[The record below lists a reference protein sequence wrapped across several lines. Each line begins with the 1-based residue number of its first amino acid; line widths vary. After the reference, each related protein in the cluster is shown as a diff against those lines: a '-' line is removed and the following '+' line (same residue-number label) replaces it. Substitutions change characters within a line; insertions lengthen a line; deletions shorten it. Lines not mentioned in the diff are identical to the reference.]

1 MKSGFIS
8 IIGRPNV
15 GKSTLLNAILNF
27 KVAIISDKAGTT
39 RNIIQGIYNEE
50 DTQIIFLDT
59 PGISK
64 PKNKLGKI
72 LNKESYALTKDVDA
86 ILFVVDAKEGMGKGD
101 KYILETLKKS
111 DCPVLLVLNK
121 IDKLNR
127 EELMYSIVEYKDAFP
142 FAEIVPVSAL
152 QKDNIE
158 RLIEVIKKYLTGNV
172 RYFDEDMVTSSPMS
186 FMASELVREKLLNVT
201 IEEVP
206 HSLTCVTTKFEE
218 KSSIVH
224 INVDIIVDRESIK
237 KIVIGK
243 NGERLKMVGIETRKE
258 LERLLEKKV
267 YLELYV
273 KTIKNWKEKQSYLKE
288 LGFNELNLK

>member
-101 KYILETLKKS
+101 KYI
-111 DCPVLLVLNK
+111 
-121 IDKLNR
+121 
-127 EELMYSIVEYKDAFP
+127 
-142 FAEIVPVSAL
+142 
-152 QKDNIE
+152 
-158 RLIEVIKKYLTGNV
+158 
-172 RYFDEDMVTSSPMS
+172 
-186 FMASELVREKLLNVT
+186 
-201 IEEVP
+201 
-206 HSLTCVTTKFEE
+206 
-218 KSSIVH
+218 
-224 INVDIIVDRESIK
+224 
-237 KIVIGK
+237 
-243 NGERLKMVGIETRKE
+243 
-258 LERLLEKKV
+258 
-267 YLELYV
+267 
-273 KTIKNWKEKQSYLKE
+273 
-288 LGFNELNLK
+288 

>member
-1 MKSGFIS
+1 M
-8 IIGRPNV
+8 
-15 GKSTLLNAILNF
+15 
-27 KVAIISDKAGTT
+27 
-39 RNIIQGIYNEE
+39 
-50 DTQIIFLDT
+50 
-59 PGISK
+59 
-64 PKNKLGKI
+64 
-72 LNKESYALTKDVDA
+72 
-86 ILFVVDAKEGMGKGD
+86 
-101 KYILETLKKS
+101 
-111 DCPVLLVLNK
+111 
-121 IDKLNR
+121 
-127 EELMYSIVEYKDAFP
+127 
-142 FAEIVPVSAL
+142 
-152 QKDNIE
+152 
-158 RLIEVIKKYLTGNV
+158 IKKYLTGNV

>member
-1 MKSGFIS
+1 MKSGFVS

-15 GKSTLLNAILNF
+15 GKSTLLNAILDF

-39 RNIIQGIYNEE
+39 RNIIQGIYNDEHS
-50 DTQIIFLDT
+50 QIIFLDT
-59 PGISK
+59 PGIAK

-72 LNKESYALTKDVDA
+72 LNKESYAMMQDVDA
-86 ILFVVDAKEGMGKGD
+86 ILLVVDAASGLGKGD
-101 KYILETLKKS
+101 KYILENLKNNTV
-111 DCPVLLVLNK
+111 PVILVLNK
-121 IDKLNR
+121 IDRLKR
-127 EELMYSIVEYKDAFP
+127 EQIMESIIAYKDLYS

-152 QKDNIE
+152 EKDNME
-158 RLIEVIKKYLTGNV
+158 RLLEVIKKYLSGNV

-186 FMASELVREKLLNVT
+186 FMASELVREKLLNAT

-206 HSLTCVTTKFEE
+206 HALTCVTTAFEE
-218 KSSIVH
+218 KKDIVN

-243 NGERLKMVGIETRKE
+243 GGERLKLVGSETRKE
-258 LERLLEKKV
+258 LENLLGKKV

-273 KTIKNWKEKQSYLKE
+273 KTIRNWKEKQSFLKE
-288 LGFNELNLK
+288 LGFDELNLK